1 MTAPA
6 FELEGV
12 VAGYRGA
19 PVLREVSLSWAAGER
34 GALIGPNGAGKS
46 TLLRVITGR
55 LPAASGCVRL
65 FGRPVRDIPAAERAG
80 LAAVVPQ
87 SFPAIPPFTIEELVL
102 MGRTS
107 SLSRWARPAAEER
120 AAVEEALDQTDLQPL
135 RRRRIGELSGGERQR
150 AALAMAL
157 ARRPRLLLLDEPTSH
172 LDLHHGLEILERL
185 ERLNRETGLT
195 VLITNHDLGLAAEF
209 SDRLVLLRDG
219 RVAADGTPASV
230 LREDLLSDVY
240 RCDLRVRRDP
250 PFGWTI
256 RPARRET
263 PGEAPGP
270 RPVTP

>member
-1 MTAPA
+1 MDGRVVTTPA

-12 VAGYRGA
+12 VAGYRGT

-55 LPAASGCVRL
+55 LPASSGRVRL
-65 FGRPVRDIPAAERAG
+65 FGRPVGEIPAAERAS

-87 SFPAIPPFTIEELVL
+87 SFPAVLPFTIEELVL

-120 AAVEEALDQTDLQPL
+120 AAVEEALDQTDLQPI

-157 ARRPRLLLLDEPTSH
+157 ARKPRLLLLDEPTAH
-172 LDLHHGLEILERL
+172 LDIHHGLEILERV
-185 ERLNRETGLT
+185 ERLNRQTGLT

-209 SDRLVLLRDG
+209 SDRLILLQNG
-219 RVAADGTPASV
+219 RVAADGPPTAV
-230 LREDLLSDVY
+230 LREDLLRDVY
-240 RCDLRVRRDP
+240 QCDLRVRRDP

-256 RPARRET
+256 RPARREAS
-263 PGEAPGP
+263 GDAGG
-270 RPVTP
+270 V